1 MFRLFRVRGRS
12 MLPTLSDGDFVVARR
27 LDSTARRRLQA
38 GRVVCVEHRHLGP
51 IIKRIRKI
59 EAEQCELV
67 SDGQLGA
74 ESETMGSV
82 DLHRLTHAACF
93 AITPRGFKR
102 MNLAVADRF

>member
-27 LDSTARRRLQA
+27 LDPTTRRRLRA
-38 GRVVCVEHRHLGP
+38 GRVVCVEHQHLGP
-51 IIKRIRKI
+51 IIKRIRRI
-59 EAEQCELV
+59 TTEQCELV

-74 ESETMGSV
+74 ESEALGSV
-82 DLHRLTHAACF
+82 DLQRLTHAACF

-102 MNLAVADRF
+102 VNQAAADRL